1 MKENSKM
8 VAKMVAGAELM
19 LLKPNSWLARVVVVM
34 PRCVC

>member
-8 VAKMVAGAELM
+8 VAKMAGAELM
-19 LLKPNSWLARVVVVM
+19 LKPNSWLTRVVVVM

>member
-8 VAKMVAGAELM
+8 VAKMAGAEL
-19 LLKPNSWLARVVVVM
+19 KPNSPWLTRVVVVM